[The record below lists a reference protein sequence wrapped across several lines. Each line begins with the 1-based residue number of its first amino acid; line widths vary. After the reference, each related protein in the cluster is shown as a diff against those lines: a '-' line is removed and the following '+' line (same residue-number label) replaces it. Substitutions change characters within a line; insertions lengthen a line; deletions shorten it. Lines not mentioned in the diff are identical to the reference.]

1 VGQKRGCVFDTIKL
15 EELDDSSFILMSKN
29 SNEKAEQ
36 SLEKENK
43 EFLEEEKDEDKPQFS
58 ELRVI

>member
-1 VGQKRGCVFDTIKL
+1 MGQKRGCVFDTIKL

-43 EFLEEEKDEDKPQFS
+43 EFLEEEKDEDKP
-58 ELRVI
+58 